1 MNERT
6 KLTIVLGICAVL
18 LLVGLVFSV
27 RLTAG
32 INAEAQR
39 ESTQHAPVPTPTPPA
54 LAPSKP
60 APAHG

>member
-39 ESTQHAPVPTPTPPA
+39 EATQHAPVPTPPA